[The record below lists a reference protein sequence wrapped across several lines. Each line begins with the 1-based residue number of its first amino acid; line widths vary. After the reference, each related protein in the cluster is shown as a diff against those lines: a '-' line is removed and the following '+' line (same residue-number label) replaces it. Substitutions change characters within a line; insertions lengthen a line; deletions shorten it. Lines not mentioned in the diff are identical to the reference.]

1 MIRKLHFAIRMI
13 SYACGLTALLLIMI
27 ARTANGP
34 VWLGQLGFWLLL
46 VMFGLFCVSYV
57 LFAIYRQR

>member
-1 MIRKLHFAIRMI
+1 MMRKLHMAIRLI
-13 SYACGLTALLLIMI
+13 SYACGLTALTLIMI
-27 ARTANGP
+27 ARTADGP

-57 LFAIYRQR
+57 LFAIRRK